1 MCKKVVLAIVFLL
14 VVPGMALSVEVYS
27 DGERSLDLG
36 FWGQAWYQW
45 IEDGSASG
53 NKDLNDFM
61 VRRAYMGINGTIT
74 PMLDFSVNYAIDKAG
89 KDAKANNDIQLR
101 DAYLRAKLAGE
112 ALMVNAGRM
121 WVPIGRTPSTK
132 CLLSLDLDW
141 TRGGLA
147 GGAFFPS
154 VAANRDDGVMLWGNV
169 ANDMLRY
176 RLMIADGID
185 GPNNPDDK
193 LRYAGQVSVSLFDPE
208 TGYFNP
214 ETYIGEKNVL
224 SVLASFDMQDKLT
237 SGDYRAW
244 TAGVHYDQAIGGGA
258 ITADVAY
265 TDIRHGTQS
274 ITYTNMSPG
283 DNADIISAKAGYLF
297 SIDLQPVIHY
307 EMVSVDKEKD
317 TAIYGVGVNYFIKG
331 NANKLSLDVT
341 QVDQEK
347 EIGDIK
353 DRIVLTAQMAVG
365 F

>member
-1 MCKKVVLAIVFLL
+1 
-14 VVPGMALSVEVYS
+14 
-27 DGERSLDLG
+27 
-36 FWGQAWYQW
+36 
-45 IEDGSASG
+45 
-53 NKDLNDFM
+53 
-61 VRRAYMGINGTIT
+61 
-74 PMLDFSVNYAIDKAG
+74 MLDFSVNYAIDKAG
-89 KDAKANNDIQLR
+89 KDAKGNNEIQLR

-121 WVPIGRTPSTK
+121 WVPVGRTPSTK
-132 CLLSLDLDW
+132 SLLSLDLDW

-154 VAANRDDGVMLWGNV
+154 VAANRDDGVMLWGNI

-176 RLMIADGID
+176 RFMIADGI
-185 GPNNPDDK
+185 GGSNNLDDK

-208 TGYFNP
+208 KGYFNP

-237 SGDYRAW
+237 SGDYSAW
-244 TAGVHYDQAIGGGA
+244 TAEVHYDQAIGNGA

-265 TDIRHGTQS
+265 TDIRHGPNP
-274 ITYTNMSPG
+274 ITYTHISPG